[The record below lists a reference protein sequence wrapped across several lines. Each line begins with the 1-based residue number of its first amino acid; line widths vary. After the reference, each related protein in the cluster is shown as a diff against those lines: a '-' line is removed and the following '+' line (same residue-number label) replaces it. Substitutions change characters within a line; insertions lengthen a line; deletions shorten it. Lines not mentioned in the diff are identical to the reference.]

1 MFLRGLHGEILVS
14 SQLSLFLDGI
24 KTRDHAII
32 FYDSEKAIKSILF
45 PYLLEGLRHNKG
57 VIYNCSD
64 QDPGKVRE
72 EFYSYLG
79 GRFAFD
85 SENILIE
92 DYDDW
97 YVRDGEIATF
107 RIINK
112 WRETREFFRDRGL
125 GLRVAGETYSF
136 FRRGLVR
143 DLLKYE
149 YALHRIL
156 DIEMDALCAY
166 HLPTIVDTGYED
178 VIMPLIRAHG
188 KALFLAHGG
197 SIIIE
202 PEKVEDT
209 DVENLLNVKIH

>member
-1 MFLRGLHGEILVS
+1 MESIVLSEITRYTRN
-14 SQLSLFLDGI
+14 I
-24 KTRDHAII
+24 KTRDHAIV
-32 FYDSEKAIKSILF
+32 FYDSEEAMKSILF
-45 PYLLEGLRHNKG
+45 PYLLEGLRQNKG

-64 QDPGKVRE
+64 QDPEKVRE

-79 GRFAFD
+79 GRFDFD

-97 YVRDGEIATF
+97 YVKDGEIATL

-112 WRETREFFRDRGL
+112 WRETRESFAIRGL

-143 DLLKYE
+143 DLLRYE
-149 YALHRIL
+149 YALHRVL

-197 SIIIE
+197 SIIVE
-202 PEKVEDT
+202 PQNVEDT
-209 DVENLLNVKIH
+209 DVEKLLNVKIH

>member
-1 MFLRGLHGEILVS
+1 MAVS
-14 SQLSLFLDGI
+14 SDLTFFVDRI
-24 KTRDHAII
+24 KTRDHAIV
-32 FYDSEKAIKSILF
+32 FYDSEEAMRSVLF
-45 PYLLEGLRHNKG
+45 PYLLEGLRQNKG
-57 VIYNCSD
+57 VVYNCSD
-64 QDPGKVRE
+64 QDPEKVRE

-79 GRFAFD
+79 DRFEFD
-85 SENILIE
+85 PENVLIE

-97 YVRDGEIATF
+97 YVYDGEIATL
-107 RIINK
+107 RVINK
-112 WRETREFFRDRGL
+112 WRETREYFEERGL

-143 DLLKYE
+143 DLLRYE

-166 HLPTIVDTGYED
+166 HLPTIVETGYED

-197 SIIIE
+197 SIIVE
-202 PEKVEDT
+202 PQEVEDT
-209 DVENLLNVKIH
+209 DVEKLLDVKIR

>member
-1 MFLRGLHGEILVS
+1 MESIVLSEITRYTRN
-14 SQLSLFLDGI
+14 I
-24 KTRDHAII
+24 KTRDHAIV
-32 FYDSEKAIKSILF
+32 FYDSEEAMKSILF
-45 PYLLEGLRHNKG
+45 PYLLEGLRQNKG

-64 QDPGKVRE
+64 QDPEKVRE

-79 GRFAFD
+79 GGFDFD
-85 SENILIE
+85 SENILFE

-97 YVRDGEIATF
+97 YVKDGEIATF

-112 WRETREFFRDRGL
+112 WRETRESFAIRGL

-143 DLLKYE
+143 DLLRYE
-149 YALHRIL
+149 YALHRVL

-188 KALFLAHGG
+188 KALFLVHGG
-197 SIIIE
+197 SIILE
-202 PEKVEDT
+202 PQNVEDT
-209 DVENLLNVKIH
+209 DVEKLLDVKIH